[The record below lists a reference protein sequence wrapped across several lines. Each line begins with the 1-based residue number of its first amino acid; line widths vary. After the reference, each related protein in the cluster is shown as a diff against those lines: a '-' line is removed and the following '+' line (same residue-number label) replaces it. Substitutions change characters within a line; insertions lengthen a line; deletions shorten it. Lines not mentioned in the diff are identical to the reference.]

1 MPRPFA
7 RDSQDATVDP
17 RMAEQKSH
25 EETRSPRERLAR
37 IFALIRRGLGYWKGT
52 LAILLIG
59 AGVAVFVAMHVR
71 RVYRSECTI
80 LVKGGMRTG
89 GDNDGPD
96 TSMEAMTRQAAR
108 LKDMLT
114 TRARLETAIRTFHL
128 YPQTLASRTMLDA
141 VEEMK
146 PHVGFRSIEGAQYVV
161 SFDGETQDQV
171 YDVTKYLADSLIDDY
186 AEGDLQDLKREAD
199 FLSQQEQASLSG
211 LEESTKALTEFLATH
226 PEFAIEAQQAAVT
239 PFGPSPAA
247 GIPLMPR
254 SSKHA
259 AAAPV
264 PSDPELAALWRER
277 ARLEGEA
284 RNASAAAHG
293 LPPPPP
299 ASAKQVD
306 DQIAQAESEVEAA
319 AKRVAETQADLASKS
334 NLTEDHPD
342 MRAARMAADAAAR
355 RLHESKVK
363 LAALQQLKSSGAPPA
378 APTDIPADLSE
389 KLRSIDAQIAARRAQ
404 IEKSAAAGADDS
416 QPKHPVVAPVVELET
431 DWQRLLRALGEARS
445 HHDDLK
451 MRAERSKLAL
461 EAAHADA
468 TQRMAIVDP
477 PFRPTHPS
485 KGGRTNAAIAGLA
498 ITLLLALGYATL
510 RVTVADEL
518 VDPEDIEALGI
529 VQVLGVVPRI
539 DPADQE
545 KRDDRVAA

>member
-1 MPRPFA
+1 
-7 RDSQDATVDP
+7 
-17 RMAEQKSH
+17 MAEQKSH

-37 IFALIRRGLGYWKGT
+37 VFTLIRRGFGHWKGM
-52 LAILLIG
+52 LVIAVLGSAVAI
-59 AGVAVFVAMHVR
+59 FFAMHVK

-80 LVKGGMRTG
+80 FVKTGMRTG
-89 GDNDGPD
+89 DANDGPD

-114 TRARLETAIRTFHL
+114 TRARLEGAIRTFHL
-128 YPQTLASRTMLDA
+128 YPKTVASRTMLDA

-146 PHVGFRSIEGAQYVV
+146 PHVGFRSIEGAQDVI
-161 SFDGETQDQV
+161 SFDGDSQDDV
-171 YDVTKYLADSLIDDY
+171 YAVTKYLADSLIEDY
-186 AEGDLQDLKREAD
+186 AEGDLRDLEREAD
-199 FLSQQEQASLSG
+199 FLAQQEKASLSG

-226 PEFAIEAQQAAVT
+226 PEFAIEAQQAAGT
-239 PFGPSPAA
+239 PFGPSPTA
-247 GIPLMPR
+247 GIPLMPK

-259 AAAPV
+259 PATAPT

-293 LPPPPP
+293 LPPQPP

-306 DQIAQAESEVEAA
+306 DQIAQAEAEVEAA

-363 LAALQQLKSSGAPPA
+363 LAALQQLKASGAPPPT
-378 APTDIPADLSE
+378 PTDIPADLAD
-389 KLRSIDAQIAARRAQ
+389 KLRSIDAQIAGRRAQ
-404 IEKSAAAGADDS
+404 LEKNAPNAADAG
-416 QPKHPVVAPVVELET
+416 QPQTRGAGVPPVVELET
-431 DWQRLLRALGEARS
+431 EWQRLLRALGDARS

-451 MRAERSKLAL
+451 MRAERSKLGL
-461 EAAHADA
+461 EAARADA

-477 PFRPTHPS
+477 AFRPTHPS

-498 ITLLLALGYATL
+498 LTLLLAIGYATL
-510 RVTVADEL
+510 RVTLADEL

-529 VQVLGVVPRI
+529 VPVLGVVPRI
-539 DPADQE
+539 DPADEE
-545 KRDDRVAA
+545 KKKDDRVAA